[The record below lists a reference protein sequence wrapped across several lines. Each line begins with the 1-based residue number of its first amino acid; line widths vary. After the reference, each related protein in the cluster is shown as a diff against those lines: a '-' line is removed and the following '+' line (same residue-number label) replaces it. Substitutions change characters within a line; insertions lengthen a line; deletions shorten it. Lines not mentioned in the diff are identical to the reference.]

1 MAIFTANPD
10 FYRRSRQMNN
20 FYCLGRRLV
29 AVITLLFTATWA
41 FSQGFPAKP
50 MRLVIPFPP
59 GGVDTTVRPLL
70 VTMEKELGQP
80 LVMEYRSGA
89 GGIVGLEYV
98 ARQPADGYTL
108 LVTLA
113 NSWVVAPTVRRTTP
127 FDPAKDFTAISLG
140 YEPMGVIVAHP
151 SFGPNDLRE
160 LVAWAKQNPGKGTW
174 ATSGTGSSW
183 HINGELF
190 KLRAGFDVVHAPY
203 QGFGPMIPAILGGQV
218 PLAMFAYST
227 INTLASSGKIKILG
241 VTNANPMFKPLVPPG
256 MQTLADLA
264 PGLVTMPDWIGIAGP
279 AGIPDPI
286 VRRVNAAY
294 VKALNEPDVKE
305 RFLRDK
311 TVLVGSS
318 PEHFAERVRSDLAL
332 VARSVKEARIPPQ
345 D

>member
-1 MAIFTANPD
+1 
-10 FYRRSRQMNN
+10 MNLLMPLA
-20 FYCLGRRLV
+20 FLASL
-29 AVITLLFTATWA
+29 AVNAPAL
-41 FSQGFPAKP
+41 SQGYATKP
-50 MRLVIPFPP
+50 IRLVIPFPP
-59 GGVDTTVRPLL
+59 GGVDNTVRPLL
-70 VTMEKELGQP
+70 PNMEKDLGQP
-80 LVMEYRSGA
+80 LLLEYRSGA

-108 LVTLA
+108 LITLA
-113 NSWVVAPTVRRTTP
+113 NSWVVAPTVRRSTP
-127 FDPAKDFTAISLG
+127 FDPAKDFTPISLG
-140 YEPMGVIVAHP
+140 YEPMGVVVAHP

-227 INTLASSGKIKILG
+227 IAPNANAGKVKILG
-241 VTNANPMFKPLVPPG
+241 VTNSHPMFRPLIPAG
-256 MQTLADLA
+256 MQALVDLA
-264 PGLVTMPDWIGIAGP
+264 PGILTMPDWIGLAGP

-286 VRRVNAAY
+286 VRRANAAY
-294 VKALNEPDVKE
+294 VRALNEPDVKE

-311 TVLVGSS
+311 TVLVGST
-318 PEHFAERVRSDLAL
+318 PEYFAERVKSDLAL
-332 VARSVKEARIPPQ
+332 VARAVKEAGIPLQ